1 MTIPD
6 LVTLSYEQGRRL
18 LEKRPSQTL
27 KENGQFLTPPAVA
40 RYMAKRIGDIENGA
54 CLLEPAAGSGILVCA
69 IIERLIS
76 ENYPKELWIDAYEID
91 PELCEI
97 SRQVLTFASQI
108 AEERGIVVHWQVH
121 QEDFILACLPD
132 QQPRLFDSSG
142 GRRKVFDYVI
152 SNPPYFKLNA
162 DDKRVKAASGK
173 LNGHTNIYTLFMALS
188 ARLLR
193 ARGRGCFIV
202 PRSFCSGVYFSDFR
216 RDLLRETIPLSVH
229 LFQSRDDVFKSGE
242 VLQENVIF
250 TIEKSSRPKTESYW
264 AGFVNIS
271 TSKDEVSLEKN
282 GQISRQVALRQFLDI
297 HREPFFFRLPTGALD
312 EQVLDAIDRWG
323 GSLDQYGLQVS
334 TGRVVPFRSNQYL
347 KEKLTSGNG
356 TVPLL
361 WMQNVK
367 PYRLEYPLSSFDKPQ
382 AITQDDPSLL
392 VPNANYVL
400 LRRFSAKE
408 DRRRLVAAPLI
419 GEGFPYTQ
427 IGFENHLNFIYRRKG
442 ELDKVEALGLSA
454 VFNSALVDRYFRIVN
469 GNTQVNAAE
478 LRALPLP
485 PMEVIRQIGERL
497 QDIDDPS
504 TGIVDNLVFST
515 LWETKLLD
523 ESFPLIQETRIVMGK
538 IEQAQEILESLGLPS
553 AQQNEMAALTFLAL
567 AQLSENSSW
576 EDAAVKSLRVHDILT
591 EIKQRYGREYAENT
605 RETVRRQ
612 VLHQFEQAGIALRN
626 PDDPALA
633 TNSPRTH
640 YVLSDLVLDALRRY
654 GTPEW
659 EGKRNAFVKQQ
670 GSLLEIYQRAREQH
684 KVPLQIGEGK
694 EIKLSPGNHNQ
705 LQAAI
710 CSEFGPRFAPGAKLL
725 YIGDTANKVLIFE
738 KQIFTKLGV
747 TVSEHDKLPDIVLYD
762 ERKDWIFL
770 IEAVTSH
777 GPVSPK
783 RHVELEEMFKN
794 CTAGRIY
801 VTAFL
806 DFATFKKFS
815 KEIAWET
822 EVWVSEM
829 PSHLIHFNGDKFLGP
844 R

>member
-1 MTIPD
+1 
-6 LVTLSYEQGRRL
+6 
-18 LEKRPSQTL
+18 
-27 KENGQFLTPPAVA
+27 
-40 RYMAKRIGDIENGA
+40 MAKKLGEIENGA

-76 ENYPKELWIDAYEID
+76 ENHPKELWIDAYEID
-91 PELCEI
+91 SELCKV
-97 SRQVLTFASQI
+97 SRQMLTLASQR
-108 AEERGIVVHWQVH
+108 AEEKGIIVHWQVY

-132 QQPRLFDSSG
+132 RQPRLFESTG
-142 GRRKVFDYVI
+142 ERRKAFDYVI

-162 DDKRVKAASGK
+162 EDKRVKAASGK

-188 ARLLR
+188 AKLLK
-193 ARGRGCFIV
+193 ARGRGCLIV

-250 TIEKSSRPKTESYW
+250 TFEKSSESKAARYW

-271 TSKDEVSLEKN
+271 TSKDEASLEKN
-282 GQISRQVALRQFLDI
+282 GQISRQVAFRHFLSP
-297 HREPFFFRLPTGALD
+297 HRGQFFFRLPTAALD
-312 EQVLDAIDRWG
+312 EQALDVIDRWD

-347 KEKLTSGNG
+347 KEKITPGNG
-356 TVPLL
+356 SVPLL

-367 PYRLEYPLSSFDKPQ
+367 PYKVEYPLNNFGKPQ
-382 AITQDDPSLL
+382 AITQDDASLL

-419 GEGFPYTQ
+419 GKNFPHAQ

-442 ELDKVEALGLSA
+442 ELDEAEALGLSA

-504 TGIVDNLVFST
+504 TGIVDHLVFST

-538 IEQAQEILESLGLPS
+538 IEQAQEILASLGLPS
-553 AQQNEMAALTFLAL
+553 AQQNEMAALTFLVL

-612 VLHQFEQAGIALRN
+612 VLHQFEQAGIVLRN

-640 YVLSDLVLDALRRY
+640 YVLSDLVLDALRHY

-659 EGKRNAFVKQQ
+659 ESKRNAFVNQQ

-684 KVPLQIGEGK
+684 EVPLQIGEGK
-694 EIKLSPGNHNQ
+694 ELKLSPGKHNQ

-710 CSEFGPRFAPGAKLL
+710 VSEFGPRFAPGAKLL

-738 KQIFTKLGV
+738 DQIFAKLGV
-747 TVSEHDKLPDIVLYD
+747 TASEHDKLPDIVLYD
-762 ERKDWIFL
+762 EHKNWIFL

-783 RHVELEEMFKN
+783 RHVELEEMFEN

-815 KEIAWET
+815 NEIAWET